1 MSSVRKIQRRRAIMH
16 MTQRDGAL
24 DLLKWL
30 ALLSM
35 VLDHLRYVGYSV
47 DLLYVPG
54 RLAFPWFCLAMAA
67 NLARARAVTTDG
79 QWRYLGW
86 LLLFSAVSEI
96 PYRMYIPDPDTLN
109 VLPTLVAGSAGGA
122 WLAATGRLQSRLLAA
137 GALLLAAL
145 FPERLMFGFFGVL
158 LPLAML
164 LVIQRPWY
172 FSLLPGLVCLAANQW
187 QVLYYAARLGNS
199 AAILGIATCLIAP
212 WLGLFLL
219 RHARAFKPPPMRRWA
234 YALYPLHF
242 LLLLLVRQARR
253 ITPVGAGLPAMA
265 ACTATLMSADPPLSR
280 ASPLPQGF
288 AADLKI
294 VFGHAISAP
303 CRKRT
308 FAWRP

>member
-1 MSSVRKIQRRRAIMH
+1 MH

-47 DLLYVPG
+47 DFLYVPG

-67 NLARARAVTTDG
+67 NLSRARAATTEG

-86 LLLFSAVSEI
+86 LLLFSALSEI
-96 PYRMYIPDPDTLN
+96 PYRMYIPDHNTLN
-109 VLPTLVAGSAGGA
+109 VLPTLVLGLLVALG
-122 WLAATGRLQSRLLAA
+122 WQNQMLQSRLLAA

-164 LVIQRPWY
+164 LVIKRPWY

-187 QVLYYAARLGNS
+187 QVLYYAARLGNIVAI
-199 AAILGIATCLIAP
+199 AAIVACLIAP
-212 WLGLFLL
+212 LLGMFLL
-219 RHARAFKPPPMRRWA
+219 RHAKVVKPPPMRRWA
-234 YALYPLHF
+234 YGLYPAHF
-242 LLLLLVRQARR
+242 LALLALRQMIA
-253 ITPVGAGLPAMA
+253 
-265 ACTATLMSADPPLSR
+265 
-280 ASPLPQGF
+280 
-288 AADLKI
+288 
-294 VFGHAISAP
+294 
-303 CRKRT
+303 
-308 FAWRP
+308 

>member
-1 MSSVRKIQRRRAIMH
+1 MVKSSVVNDGAHFTQDRQESTRDDAVRKIQRRRAIMH

-67 NLARARAVTTDG
+67 NLARAQAVATDG

-86 LLLFSAVSEI
+86 LLLFSAISEI

-109 VLPTLVAGSAGGA
+109 VLPTLVLGLLVARG
-122 WLAATGRLQSRLLAA
+122 WRDRTLQARLLAA
-137 GALLLAAL
+137 GALLLSAL

-164 LVIQRPWY
+164 LVIKRPWY

-187 QVLYYAARLGNS
+187 TVLYSSARFHNVE
-199 AAILGIATCLIAP
+199 AILGIAACLIAP
-212 WLGLFLL
+212 LAGLLLL
-219 RHARAFKPPPMRRWA
+219 RYAGRLKPPPPMRRWA

-242 LLLLLVRQARR
+242 LLLLAVRQTIA
-253 ITPVGAGLPAMA
+253 
-265 ACTATLMSADPPLSR
+265 
-280 ASPLPQGF
+280 
-288 AADLKI
+288 
-294 VFGHAISAP
+294 
-303 CRKRT
+303 
-308 FAWRP
+308 

>member
-1 MSSVRKIQRRRAIMH
+1 MH

-67 NLARARAVTTDG
+67 NLSRARAVTTDG

-96 PYRMYIPDPDTLN
+96 PYRMYIPDPNTLN
-109 VLPTLVAGSAGGA
+109 VLPTLILGLLVALG
-122 WLAATGRLQSRLLAA
+122 WQNRMLQSRLLAA

-164 LVIQRPWY
+164 LVIRRPWY

-187 QVLYYAARLGNS
+187 QVLYYAARLHSS
-199 AAILGIATCLIAP
+199 AALFGIAACLIAP
-212 WLGLFLL
+212 LLGLLLL
-219 RHARAFKPPPMRRWA
+219 RHAQGIQPPPMRRWA
-234 YALYPLHF
+234 YALYPVHF
-242 LLLLLVRQARR
+242 LVLLALRQLIA
-253 ITPVGAGLPAMA
+253 
-265 ACTATLMSADPPLSR
+265 
-280 ASPLPQGF
+280 
-288 AADLKI
+288 
-294 VFGHAISAP
+294 
-303 CRKRT
+303 
-308 FAWRP
+308 